1 MELIIFAVTEDH
13 QLSLRLG
20 TMSEPRTTLQSLVF
34 SLNQCPQHGML
45 LMKIRPLLSHQTSN
59 TFKLLELVSSILII
73 ECQQDSSRKN
83 LDNLMEST
91 SQVILSKH
99 SWILSL
105 LWLWVISSSGHKTIT
120 TRKAST
126 TQWLEFLGEWWQWWR
141 VKWRKQINL
150 KVSQRKWSVKVFNKT
165 LILHHSKLSL
175 MMSGMVMHLKTS
187 LTRQISIMSLT

>member
-1 MELIIFAVTEDH
+1 MLSLTSSTKTSAHQYLLKLECQLCTQKFKMLAMELIIFAVTEDH

-105 LWLWVISSSGHKTIT
+105 L
-120 TRKAST
+120 
-126 TQWLEFLGEWWQWWR
+126 
-141 VKWRKQINL
+141 
-150 KVSQRKWSVKVFNKT
+150 
-165 LILHHSKLSL
+165 
-175 MMSGMVMHLKTS
+175 
-187 LTRQISIMSLT
+187 